1 MAGQS
6 PASILH
12 SLLTVVCPQYET
24 LRLYN
29 PVNSV
34 NKATV
39 GSHGQQL
46 VIDGRSVL
54 IPPNTMTNANV
65 IGSATFPEYWGEDH
79 LDWRPSRWIECS
91 SQNQA
96 LKTKDDLDR
105 ESLVQ
110 PQKARGAFIP
120 WSGGARVCPGKKFSQ
135 VEFVAAISILCRTYR
150 IEAVPLQGETARQ
163 ARERCLEVVNDSETQ
178 VTLGMR
184 RGESVSLRLVR
195 L

>member
-1 MAGQS
+1 M
-6 PASILH
+6 H
-12 SLLTVVCPQYET
+12 SLLTILCPQYET

-29 PVNSV
+29 PVNSI

-39 GSHGQQL
+39 GSQGQQL

-54 IPPNTMTNANV
+54 IPPNTMTNPNV
-65 IGSATFPEYWGEDH
+65 MGAATFPEFWGEDH
-79 LDWRPSRWIECS
+79 LEWKPTRWIESS

-96 LKTKDDLDR
+96 LKTKEDLEQ

-110 PQKARGAFIP
+110 PSTAKGAFIP

-135 VEFVAAISILCRTYR
+135 VEFVAAVSVLCRTYR
-150 IEAVPLQGETARQ
+150 IEVVPRPGETEQQ
-163 ARERCLEVVNDSETQ
+163 ARERCLEVINDSETQ

-184 RGESVSLRLVR
+184 RADTVSVRLVR